1 MLYHS
6 SGLDSVSSMS
16 VARALLTVARS
27 GRTVAC
33 VVHQPSSQMF
43 NSADDIILLS
53 NGRTIY
59 SGALA
64 DIPDTLAKA
73 GFVCPQ
79 YYNMADYSKC
89 PIGIPTTIPKK
100 KVQSSLYKFEFEPN
114 NGVL

>member
-1 MLYHS
+1 
-6 SGLDSVSSMS
+6 
-16 VARALLTVARS
+16 
-27 GRTVAC
+27 
-33 VVHQPSSQMF
+33 MF

-89 PIGIPTTIPKK
+89 PIGILRFLRKRYR
-100 KVQSSLYKFEFEPN
+100 VLYTN
-114 NGVL
+114 SNLNQTMVL